1 MQGFGRRLAAMLAA
15 PFVLLAL
22 WFVAGLAGA
31 LLPGKVAHQP
41 GAEIHEIRLIGTAI
55 HYDLALPLTPEI
67 RARFAFAQSAG
78 VPLQDP
84 NAAWL
89 LIGWGARGFYTQAG
103 SYADLP
109 LAATARA
116 AFGDASV
123 VRLEVWPAFPPEEV
137 PQTQTLHLS
146 DRGLAALLDHITAE
160 LGAALPGASL
170 TGTDAFFHGQTRFSA
185 LRTCNVWLGEALR
198 TAGQPLGAWTPTP
211 QALRL
216 SLWWNDRPQ
225 TRFFAEKSRP
235 SLKTP

>member
-1 MQGFGRRLAAMLAA
+1 MKGFGRGLAAVLAA
-15 PFVLLAL
+15 PFLILAL
-22 WFVAGLAGA
+22 WFGAGLAGA
-31 LLPGKVAHQP
+31 LLPGSVTPQP
-41 GAEIHEIRLIGTAI
+41 GAQTHDIRLIGTAI

-67 RARFAFAQSAG
+67 RDRFAFAESAG

-84 NAAWL
+84 SAAWL

-103 SYADLP
+103 SYADIP

-123 VRLEVWPAFPPEEV
+123 LRLEVWPGFRPEDV
-137 PQTQTLHLS
+137 PQTQILRLS
-146 DRGLAALLDHITAE
+146 DAGMAALLDHITAE
-160 LGAALPGASL
+160 IGPPLPGASL

-198 TAGQPLGAWTPTP
+198 IAGHPLGAWTPTP

-216 SLWWNDRPQ
+216 SLWWNR
-225 TRFFAEKSRP
+225 
-235 SLKTP
+235 